1 MSPKAQNIDGECSAI
16 TESERRSLRAAPR
29 RAARTSVA
37 GIAPRPPGQDLRAR
51 RGRSEAG
58 VGRGDLSG
66 TSIEAR
72 TARIR
77 VSLAPSPWARIGF
90 VFRHTAHVYDLLYES
105 AGKDY
110 EAEADALH
118 TLIQQRAPGA
128 AALLDVAC
136 GTGGHLVHLQRWYDV
151 AGVDIDPGMLDEAR
165 RRLPGVTLVQGDMR
179 TFRVDGTCDAVT
191 CLFSSVGY
199 LRSERDL
206 HEAVS
211 TMASHLRPGGVFVMD
226 GWIRPEAW
234 TADAP
239 IHLQTACDETLTVAR
254 MSRSRREGNKTFLD
268 MHHLIGSAEG
278 IEHVVDT
285 HELTLFESGQ
295 YEESMHRAGL
305 VDIETVESP
314 MPGRDRFVGVTTTH

>member
-1 MSPKAQNIDGECSAI
+1 MSMA
-16 TESERRSLRAAPR
+16 T
-29 RAARTSVA
+29 VA
-37 GIAPRPPGQDLRAR
+37 HRQPGQDLWAR
-51 RGRSEAG
+51 RGGGKAW
-58 VGRGDLSG
+58 VV
-66 TSIEAR
+66 A
-72 TARIR
+72 
-77 VSLAPSPWARIGF
+77 PWARIRPM
-90 VFRHTAHVYDLLYES
+90 FRHTAHVYDLLYES
-105 AGKDY
+105 SGKDY
-110 EAEADALH
+110 EAEAHALH
-118 TLIQQRAPGA
+118 ALVQQRVPGA
-128 AALLDVAC
+128 ASLLDVAC
-136 GTGGHLVHLQRWYDV
+136 GTGGHLVHLQRWYAV

-179 TFRVDGTCDAVT
+179 TFRVDGTFDAVT

-234 TADAP
+234 TTDAP
-239 IHLQTACDETLTVAR
+239 IHLQTASDETVTVAR
-254 MSRSRREGNKTFLD
+254 LSRSRREGNKTFLD

-295 YEESMHRAGL
+295 YEESLQHAGL
-305 VDIETVESP
+305 VDVETVESP
-314 MPGRDRFVGVTTTH
+314 MPGRDRFVGVTTMH